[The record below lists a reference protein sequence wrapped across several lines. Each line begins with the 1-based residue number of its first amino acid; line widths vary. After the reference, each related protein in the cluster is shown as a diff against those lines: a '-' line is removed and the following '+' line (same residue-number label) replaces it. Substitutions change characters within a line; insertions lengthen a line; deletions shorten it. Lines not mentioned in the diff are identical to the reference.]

1 MLDRKTYEALSEA
14 LKNRERSC
22 RSIAR
27 EFGVSHTVALK
38 IRRYRGRVRVV
49 DAPEIDAPVGDFQR
63 CPRCGGKT
71 RLPCVYCAVRDAL
84 TKEPR
89 RFPQYVEDKEE
100 ERAFLDDE
108 FAPNLTPEE
117 FERYQEVRAWRE
129 RRPNPRFET
138 IPDDWPWRD
147 ETFVDETSPRPND
160 AFPTPTPRSTPT
172 PTRRATPVFVQ
183 S

>member
-27 EFGVSHTVALK
+27 EFGVSHTLALK
-38 IRRYRGRVRVV
+38 IRRCRGRVRVA
-49 DAPEIDAPVGDFQR
+49 DAPEIAEPDGDFQR

-84 TKEPR
+84 AQKPR
-89 RFPQYVEDKEE
+89 PQNRDDWND
-100 ERAFLDDE
+100 ERGPAFLNDE
-108 FAPNLTPEE
+108 FALDLTPEE

-129 RRPNPRFET
+129 RRPNPRFDV

-147 ETFVDETSPRPND
+147 ETFVDEMSPRTTAPHP
-160 AFPTPTPRSTPT
+160 FEPPRSKQRSTPVL
-172 PTRRATPVFVQ
+172 A
-183 S
+183 

>member
-27 EFGVSHTVALK
+27 EFGVSHTLALK
-38 IRRYRGRVRVV
+38 IRRYQGRVRVADV
-49 DAPEIDAPVGDFQR
+49 PEIDAPVGDFQR

-71 RLPCVYCAVRDAL
+71 RLPCVYCAVNDALRKKPRMENRDAVDDRG
-84 TKEPR
+84 P
-89 RFPQYVEDKEE
+89 
-100 ERAFLDDE
+100 AFLGDE
-108 FAPNLTPEE
+108 FALDLTPEE

-129 RRPNPRFET
+129 GRPNPRFET

-147 ETFVDETSPRPND
+147 ETFVDETSPRPRASSD
-160 AFPTPTPRSTPT
+160 SPSRRFSTP
-172 PTRRATPVFVQ
+172 ALKQ
-183 S
+183 Y

>member
-22 RSIAR
+22 RSVAR
-27 EFGVSHTVALK
+27 EFGVSHTVTLK

-49 DAPEIDAPVGDFQR
+49 DVPEIDAPLGDFQR

-84 TKEPR
+84 AEKPR
-89 RFPQYVEDKEE
+89 ADARDEAPD
-100 ERAFLDDE
+100 ERGQAFLDDE
-108 FAPNLTPEE
+108 FAPDLTPEE
-117 FERYQEVRAWRE
+117 FARYQEVRAWRE

-138 IPDDWPWRD
+138 IPDDWPGRD

-160 AFPTPTPRSTPT
+160 APVVPAPRLQ
-172 PTRRATPVFVQ
+172 RRSSPISAQ
-183 S
+183 R